1 MLGMVLRP
9 PWDDRMNRQ
18 RLLILVGALVS
29 AVFLVLAFQGLHPEA
44 LLSSLKQVDI
54 GGVLLATGLFLVS
67 VVVISW
73 RWQFL
78 LNPIARVRLE
88 RLFQLVCIGY
98 MGNNIYPLRAG
109 EALRI
114 VLLRRDE
121 GVPLAPSATV
131 TIVER
136 VFDGVVM
143 LSFILLGVS
152 AGGVQNDVLNALTQV
167 AMPLFAL
174 AVAVLLLVALMPRR
188 AQALVER
195 LTRFLPARLG
205 GWISRLSS
213 ELLGGLAAF
222 QNVGQLLGAAL
233 TSFGSWWVQGV
244 VYWVLLLAFGID
256 QPFATA
262 LLLVGAV
269 NLAGLIPASP
279 GQIGVFEYF
288 TVVVLQTAG
297 VAQPQAL
304 SYALVTHAVIWLPAT
319 LAGLAYLFQRGLT
332 LRSAQ
337 QIQQTAA

>member
-1 MLGMVLRP
+1 
-9 PWDDRMNRQ
+9 MNRQ
-18 RLLILVGALVS
+18 RLLILIGALIS
-29 AVFLVLAFQGLHPEA
+29 AVFLLLAFQGLHPEE
-44 LLSSLKQVDI
+44 LLPSLANVDL
-54 GGVLLATGLFLVS
+54 GGVALATALFFVS
-67 VVVISW
+67 VLVISW

-78 LNPIARVRLE
+78 LNPVARVPLL

-121 GVPLAPSATV
+121 GVPIFRSTTI

-143 LSFILLGVS
+143 LTFIVFGVAAS
-152 AGGVQNDVLNALTQV
+152 NIDNAVLNALTQV
-167 AMPLFAL
+167 AVPLFAVGL
-174 AVAVLLLVALMPRR
+174 GVLTLVALMPRR
-188 AQALVER
+188 AQAIVEH
-195 LTRFLPARLG
+195 LTGFLPARAQRPLNH
-205 GWISRLSS
+205 LSS

-233 TSFGSWWVQGV
+233 TSYGTWLVQGV
-244 VYWVLLLAFGID
+244 VYWVMLLAFGID
-256 QPFATA
+256 QPFTIA

-288 TVVVLQTAG
+288 IVLVLGTVNVEQSR
-297 VAQPQAL
+297 AL
-304 SYALVTHAVIWLPAT
+304 SYALVTHVVIWLPAT
-319 LAGLAYLFQRGLT
+319 VAGLIYLFQRGLT

-337 QIQQTAA
+337 QIQQTTAEAAN